1 MGMPWARRDP
11 AAGNKQRKRGGLQS
25 HEHVHQSNSSSS
37 SSEESPISMT
47 SFLAAALPAPD
58 AEEEDAA
65 VTAGFFVA
73 GGLLSSSLSVSSSD
87 TRFFLR
93 CAALPLG
100 RPAPPLAVGSSNST
114 VILPFSTDGARGPGI
129 MYTLVE

>member
-1 MGMPWARRDP
+1 MPWARRDP

-25 HEHVHQSNSSSS
+25 HERVYQSNSS
-37 SSEESPISMT
+37 SSEESPISIT
-47 SFLAAALPAPD
+47 SFLAAPLPAPD
-58 AEEEDAA
+58 AEEDEDAA
-65 VTAGFFVA
+65 ATAGFFVA

-87 TRFFLR
+87 TRFFFR
-93 CAALPLG
+93 CTALPLG

-114 VILPFSTDGARGPGI
+114 VILLFSTDGARGPGI